1 MYALIVDDSKPVR
14 SILTKV
20 LESLSFKCHEAAN
33 GVEALDQLAHMPRPT
48 IVTLNRHM
56 PEMDGFEFLGR
67 LRRSQQF
74 RDLTVVIISTDSDQ
88 ASRTAATSLGANA
101 FLAKPFTPSEFVSG
115 LQALGISTETLKPS
129 HTAAVTNPTAT
140 PAPTPVPPS
149 VDAPAIRLLIVDDS
163 STIRS
168 LLTKTINA
176 VDGMTVAGTAADGK
190 KALAF
195 LDHESVDA
203 ILLDI
208 EMPVMD
214 GLETLKAIRLRDP
227 RLPVVMFSTLTER
240 GARATLDALV
250 AGAND
255 YVPKPTGGDAAAV
268 INRIESDLIPKIR
281 AIAKRKLRKQ
291 PPAKAVA
298 PPADTQAPPSPPRPP
313 ESRSKRTA
321 AIVIGVSTGGPSALA
336 EVLPHLV
343 SPTTPPV
350 IIVQHMPAEFTSHL
364 AERLSKICG
373 HPVCQATD
381 GHLVQPGDVL
391 LAPGGIHTEL
401 ARSGKSVRIALR
413 DTPPVNSCRPSADVL
428 FRSSAQIYGADT
440 LALVLTG
447 MGSDGL
453 LGCKDIVG
461 QGGTVFAQD
470 EASSIVWG
478 MPGQVVRHGLA
489 TKTLPLSQIGPDI
502 AMRLRRQQT

>member
-1 MYALIVDDSKPVR
+1 VYALIVDDSKPVR

-33 GVEALDQLAHMPRPT
+33 GLEALDQLAHMPRPT

-56 PEMDGFEFLGR
+56 PEMDGFELLGR
-67 LRRSQQF
+67 LRRSKQF
-74 RDLTVVIISTDSDQ
+74 RDLTVVMISTDSDH

-115 LQALGISTETLKPS
+115 LQALGISTEKKQSL
-129 HTAAVTNPTAT
+129 HAT
-140 PAPTPVPPS
+140 SASGRTTTPPPAPVHPS
-149 VDAPAIRLLIVDDS
+149 VDSPAIRLLIVDDS

-195 LDHESVDA
+195 LDAESVDA
-203 ILLDI
+203 VLLDI

-250 AGAND
+250 AGATD
-255 YVPKPTGGDAAAV
+255 YVPKPTGGDATAV
-268 INRIESDLIPKIR
+268 IKRIESDLIPKIH
-281 AIAKRKLRKQ
+281 AIAKRRLRKK
-291 PPAKAVA
+291 PLAKAVI
-298 PPADTQAPPSPPRPP
+298 PPTDTQAPPSPAKPP

-321 AIVIGVSTGGPSALA
+321 AVVIAVSTGGPSALS

-373 HPVCQATD
+373 HPVREATE

-391 LAPGGIHTEL
+391 LAPGGIHTDL
-401 ARSGKSVRIALR
+401 VRSGRNVRIALR

-453 LGCKDIVG
+453 LGCRDIVG
-461 QGGTVFAQD
+461 QSGTVFAQD
-470 EASSIVWG
+470 EASSVVWG

-489 TKTLPLSQIGPDI
+489 TKILPLSQIGPEI
-502 AMRLRRQQT
+502 AMRLRMQKK